1 MATALPDSSIQ
12 PVSDSQV
19 QNGAVQSC
27 KCGYTVR
34 KSVLIYE
41 TIIGSWTDPLRH
53 GRFIIIVDQR
63 ENSLYKA
70 KKEDALLAIPVYQLF
85 GT

>member
-41 TIIGSWTDPLRH
+41 TIIVSKEPNN
-53 GRFIIIVDQR
+53 IYIVGTCYLVVFK
-63 ENSLYKA
+63 ESLDKKA
-70 KKEDALLAIPVYQLF
+70 NGVDCFDNI
-85 GT
+85 